1 MTRLEAIKYI
11 GGRIANLPK
20 AVKARITETA
30 IQESGEI
37 LYEFTESNQAG
48 FYADYEAFLG
58 TLVDED
64 TFFDK
69 QITAMTTDEKNY
81 LYTLRAEAYLMLS
94 ELHLLLK
101 RYVDDSIFD
110 KTVQFNSNEITPA
123 YLDEIR
129 QFTSFWLNKASY
141 YQDKIDFEDVEEEAS
156 TGSIFLGA
164 I

>member
-1 MTRLEAIKYI
+1 
-11 GGRIANLPK
+11 
-20 AVKARITETA
+20 
-30 IQESGEI
+30 
-37 LYEFTESNQAG
+37 
-48 FYADYEAFLG
+48 
-58 TLVDED
+58 
-64 TFFDK
+64 
-69 QITAMTTDEKNY
+69 
-81 LYTLRAEAYLMLS
+81 MLS